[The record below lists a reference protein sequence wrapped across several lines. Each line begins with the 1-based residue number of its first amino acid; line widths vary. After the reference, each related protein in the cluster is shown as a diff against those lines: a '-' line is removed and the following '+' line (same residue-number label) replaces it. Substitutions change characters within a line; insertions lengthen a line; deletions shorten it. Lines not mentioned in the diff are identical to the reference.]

1 MTTSST
7 PNPRRGQVW
16 TAYTPGQPDDPHQPR
31 PVLVVSEDV
40 RNVHRDDLMVVP
52 VFSRGRLGPTRVQ
65 LAAGPEG
72 LAHDGVLFCE
82 ELTTI
87 DRDFLKDGPLGGTV
101 GAAVMR
107 AVVRAVRRANG
118 DVVL

>member
-1 MTTSST
+1 M
-7 PNPRRGQVW
+7 
-16 TAYTPGQPDDPHQPR
+16 AHIPGQPDGPHQPR

-40 RNVHRDDLMVVP
+40 RNEHRDDLMVVP

-65 LAAGPEG
+65 LAAGAEG
-72 LAHDGVLFCE
+72 LDHDSVLFCE

-87 DRDFLKDGPLGGTV
+87 DRDFLASGPLGARV
-101 GAAVMR
+101 GAPALR
-107 AVVRAVRRANG
+107 AVVHAVRRAIG